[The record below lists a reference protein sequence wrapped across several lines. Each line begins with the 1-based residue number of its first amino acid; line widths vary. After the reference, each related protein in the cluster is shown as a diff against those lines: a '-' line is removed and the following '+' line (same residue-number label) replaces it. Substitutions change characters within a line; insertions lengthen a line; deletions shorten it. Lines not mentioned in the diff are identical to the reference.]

1 MKRLFVFFCVL
12 ALILLSVTPLFS
24 QDAPI
29 KNQPVDETT
38 LSIGVPGEVGPGEEG
53 SLSVFS
59 AWDFVRMV
67 LILAAVIGVIYGIFH
82 LLKKSGN
89 PKFQETRLI
98 KLLSSKTL
106 TGTRALHLVEVGNQ
120 IFLVGTSE
128 NAVNLVSEILDKE
141 TVDGLKLQAA
151 NVEASEKRSFS
162 SFLGQAF
169 GKTAGKSKPAADP
182 MAFLKQQRQRIRN
195 M

>member
-1 MKRLFVFFCVL
+1 MKRLFVLLCMP
-12 ALILLSVTPLFS
+12 ALVFMSAAPLFS
-24 QDAPI
+24 QDSPI
-29 KNQPVDETT
+29 ENQTVDETT
-38 LSIGVPGEVGPGEEG
+38 LAIDVPGDVGIGEDG

-98 KLLSSKTL
+98 RLLSSKTL
-106 TGTRALHLVEVGNQ
+106 TGSRALHLVEVGNQ

-151 NVEASEKRSFS
+151 NVDGTEKRSFGS
-162 SFLGQAF
+162 LVGQAF
-169 GKTAGKSKPAADP
+169 GRSVGKNKQTADP
-182 MAFLKQQRQRIRN
+182 MAFLKQQRQRVRN